1 MSTNDWNENDGTI
14 RYWWG
19 WECLGISMLCVSQS
33 DLFHFAFP
41 HQDLHTTSLQLWS
54 CHPPDWKQPRQC
66 IHVREYYSATRRDRL
81 PTLKRQE
88 DFQSTVQS
96 AKKPDKKSCV
106 SCDPIYMRFWKWHDY
121 RNSRWAFARG
131 WRWEGA
137 LDLGLQE
144 VYDILS
150 VWWLLAS
157 VHLLIWAVLWQRIT
171 SYVIIMVIDIINNLP
186 NNDTLK

>member
-1 MSTNDWNENDGTI
+1 
-14 RYWWG
+14 
-19 WECLGISMLCVSQS
+19 MLCVSQS

-54 CHPPDWKQPRQC
+54 CHPPDWKQPHVSVSTWGNTTRQ
-66 IHVREYYSATRRDRL
+66 REGTDCRPWNARKTFKAL
-81 PTLKRQE
+81 CKGQ
-88 DFQSTVQS
+88 
-96 AKKPDKKSCV
+96 KKPDKKSCV
-106 SCDPIYMRFWKWHDY
+106 PCDPIYMRFWKWHNY

-131 WRWEGA
+131 WRWERA

-157 VHLLIWAVLWQRIT
+157 VHLLIWTVLWQRIT
-171 SYVIIMVIDIINNLP
+171 SYVIIMVSDIINNLP
-186 NNDTLK
+186 NNNTLHNKFLHKLSSINQSF

>member
-1 MSTNDWNENDGTI
+1 MGMPGNLNAV
-14 RYWWG
+14 
-19 WECLGISMLCVSQS
+19 C
-33 DLFHFAFP
+33 FP
-41 HQDLHTTSLQLWS
+41 EWPVPFRIPTPRSAYNVTAALVMPPSRLETTT
-54 CHPPDWKQPRQC
+54 CQC

-88 DFQSTVQS
+88 DFQSTVQR

-106 SCDPIYMRFWKWHDY
+106 PCDPIYMRFWKWHNY

-131 WRWEGA
+131 WRWERA

-157 VHLLIWAVLWQRIT
+157 VHLLIWTVLWQRIT
-171 SYVIIMVIDIINNLP
+171 SYVIIMVSDIINNLP
-186 NNDTLK
+186 NNNTLHNKFLHKLSSINQSF